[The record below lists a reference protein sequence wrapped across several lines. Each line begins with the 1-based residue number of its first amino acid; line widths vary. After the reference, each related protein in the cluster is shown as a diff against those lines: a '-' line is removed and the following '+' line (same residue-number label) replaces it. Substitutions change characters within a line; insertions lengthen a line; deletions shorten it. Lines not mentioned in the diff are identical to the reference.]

1 MNKFSILLYLGIL
14 LFSSQTILL
23 VSAKEEGECSSSV
36 LDEDPSCPSRDHII
50 RCAGEYMDTNK
61 NKKLER
67 SELEAAID
75 TLPWYGKGILKILG
89 SVDKIMVKCD
99 ADGDGAISLDHDMPA
114 TTETCLSTCFK
125 KKAFKGAFFPDCCL

>member
-1 MNKFSILLYLGIL
+1 MSLSLYQPPTLCEVQYLSTRVYINNKMNKFSILVYLSIL

-75 TLPWYGKGILKILG
+75 TLPWYGKGMSYIYIINYLFHDLLDMIL
-89 SVDKIMVKCD
+89 
-99 ADGDGAISLDHDMPA
+99 
-114 TTETCLSTCFK
+114 F
-125 KKAFKGAFFPDCCL
+125 